1 METVIMVGPEGE
13 VEVEPKHVEAAFSA
27 GLKLRDQKE
36 MSTWD
41 ALKAGAKRG
50 WDVFASQ
57 ETGLETE
64 PVSLEQEQAY
74 AEHPVAYGLGV
85 AGGLAPAIG
94 AGAAVVGGA
103 AYGAKKGMQRL
114 APVAGPSKLAAEQAY
129 KETMKSESIP
139 DVAGVVKP
147 VVGAVR
153 GAKAALGQIPETR
166 REQANLAKLEAGA
179 ASREAGAVNPQAQRP
194 LLGVELLEPGMT
206 PEKQAIAERAA
217 TIAPSQIRAK
227 PLADVMA
234 MGTSRRQQA
243 RNFLPEQAAEEIT
256 PGLKSSF
263 ESLRK
268 GKGAAYGTLH
278 GEAAQQYDPITG
290 IFTPNRIGQILD
302 TANETQGITGPTK
315 SALST
320 AKQILD
326 KGPSPYGLQ
335 PGEWTEVTPQDQ
347 YARLKQAREYLGEH
361 IRQVK
366 ASKDPNIIT
375 RPSLK
380 MLQEAHDEIDVVM
393 KAIPSQKKADELYKE
408 SMKAKS
414 AFYDAMEFGKGEKK
428 TIDVPTVK
436 RLFGNNDKAYR
447 LREGI
452 ETMKAFLQKYG
463 DDIVPEKRK
472 EMEAVVSRFESLRQQ
487 AEDKRLIEGVRQMQG
502 PTSPAFERTE
512 SLRTAKGLPKDIF
525 TSPATAM
532 NAADEFIASRAGQHF
547 ATQFEGLKAPQKNAL
562 IRLLMWRQQNPDA
575 TMTEEESMFKK
586 ILKGK

>member
-1 METVIMVGPEGE
+1 MRKGI
-13 VEVEPKHVEAAFSA
+13 
-27 GLKLRDQKE
+27 QK
-36 MSTWD
+36 
-41 ALKAGAKRG
+41 A
-50 WDVFASQ
+50 
-57 ETGLETE
+57 
-64 PVSLEQEQAY
+64 
-74 AEHPVAYGLGV
+74 
-85 AGGLAPAIG
+85 
-94 AGAAVVGGA
+94 
-103 AYGAKKGMQRL
+103 
-114 APVAGPSKLAAEQAY
+114 APVAGPSKIAAQQAY
-129 KETMKSESIP
+129 RETMKSETIP

-147 VVGAVR
+147 VVGAVQ
-153 GAKAALGQIPETR
+153 GARAALGQIPETR

-217 TIAPSQIRAK
+217 TIAPSQIRAQ
-227 PLADVMA
+227 PLSEVMA
-234 MGTSRRQQA
+234 MGTTRRQQA
-243 RNFLPEQAAEEIT
+243 RSFLPEQAAEEIT

-268 GKGAAYGTLH
+268 GKGSAYGALH

-290 IFTPNRIGQILD
+290 VFTPIRIGQILD

-326 KGPSPYGLQ
+326 NGPSPYGLQ
-335 PGEWTEVTPQDQ
+335 PGEWTEVSPQDQ
-347 YARLKQAREYLGEH
+347 YSRLKAAREYLGEH

-366 ASKDPNIIT
+366 AIKDPNIIT

-380 MLQEAHDEIDVVM
+380 MLQDAHEEIDTVM
-393 KAIPSQKKADELYKE
+393 KAIPSQAKADELYKE

-463 DDIVPEKRK
+463 NDIVPKQRQ
-472 EMEAVVSRFESLRQQ
+472 EMEAVVTRFEELRQQ
-487 AEDKRLIEGVRQMQG
+487 AADKRLIEGVRQMQG

-512 SLRTAKGLPKDIF
+512 ALRSAKGLPKDIF
-525 TSPATAM
+525 TSPAGAM
-532 NAADEFIASRAGQHF
+532 NTADEFIASRATQHF
-547 ATQFEGLKAPQKNAL
+547 GTKFESLQPQQKNAL
-562 IRLLMWRQQNPDA
+562 VRLLMWRQQNPDA
-575 TMTEEESMFKK
+575 TMTDEEAMFKK
-586 ILKGK
+586 MLGKGK

>member
-13 VEVEPKHVEAAFSA
+13 VEVEPKHVEAAFSS

-50 WDVFASQ
+50 WDVLASQ
-57 ETGLETE
+57 ETGFEQE
-64 PVSLEQEQAY
+64 PVSLEQEQAWS
-74 AEHPVAYGLGV
+74 EHPVAYGIGV

-103 AYGAKKGMQRL
+103 AYGVKKGMQQA
-114 APVAGPSKLAAEQAY
+114 APVAGPSKLAAQQAY
-129 KETMKSESIP
+129 RETMKSETIP

-166 REQANLAKLEAGA
+166 REQANLAKLEAGT

-194 LLGVELLEPGMT
+194 MLGVELLEPGMT
-206 PEKQAIAERAA
+206 PEKQAIAERSA

-234 MGTSRRQQA
+234 MGTSRRQEA
-243 RNFLPEQAAEEIT
+243 RSFLPEQAAEEIT

-263 ESLRK
+263 EALRK
-268 GKGAAYGTLH
+268 GKGAAYGALH
-278 GEAAQQYDPITG
+278 EEAAGQYQPEQGVAIPG
-290 IFTPNRIGQILD
+290 RLSSILS
-302 TANETQGITGPTK
+302 TAQSTKGITGPT
-315 SALST
+315 SGAIDT
-320 AKQILD
+320 AKQIIED
-326 KGPSPYGLQ
+326 GPSPYGLT
-335 PGEWTEVTPQDQ
+335 PGKFVESTPQEQ
-347 YARLKQAREYLGEH
+347 YKRLKAAREYLGAH
-361 IRQVK
+361 IRQVQK
-366 ASKDPNIIT
+366 NKDPNIINT
-375 RPSLK
+375 PSLN
-380 MLQEAHDEIDVVM
+380 MLKQAHDEMDTVM
-393 KAIPSQKKADELYKE
+393 KAIPSQKKADELYRE
-408 SMKAKS
+408 SMKAKG

-487 AEDKRLIEGVRQMQG
+487 AEDKRLIEGVGKMQG

-512 SLRTAKGLPKDIF
+512 SLRSAKGLPKDIF
-525 TSPATAM
+525 TSPATSM
-532 NAADEFIASRAGQHF
+532 NAADEFIASRASQHF
-547 ATQFEGLKAPQKNAL
+547 GAKFEGLQGQEKNAL
-562 IRLLMWRQQNPDA
+562 VRLLMWRQQNPEA